1 MRFSVFVTLL
11 VVAFVACCS
20 NFASAENVAVASE
33 GRRLRAEHAVPAVPA
48 INSVGVNKDNVAKL
62 AGGFLEKLK
71 TNTALTKAVN
81 AIRASDGDEVA
92 VRQAITAF
100 AAAKESA
107 KMSDEGIA
115 KISAMMADTVQK
127 NPKSWPRLRKFAKIT
142 LGATIGGLA
151 IYGAYKALF
160 DRKSSTA
167 ETTTTTGSA

>member
-48 INSVGVNKDNVAKL
+48 SVGVNKDNVAKL

-142 LGATIGGLA
+142 LGATIGGFA